1 MPATTETN
9 LLQLQTDVWRTRAQ
23 AKQKQLERTLAEPAR
38 SSRDAQRQ
46 TMWIK
51 QALDAVKRGQEEL
64 MYQTALLDVYAQHLN
79 ALEMSLLAASEHR
92 HSQ

>member
-1 MPATTETN
+1 
-9 LLQLQTDVWRTRAQ
+9 
-23 AKQKQLERTLAEPAR
+23 
-38 SSRDAQRQ
+38 
-46 TMWIK
+46 MWIK